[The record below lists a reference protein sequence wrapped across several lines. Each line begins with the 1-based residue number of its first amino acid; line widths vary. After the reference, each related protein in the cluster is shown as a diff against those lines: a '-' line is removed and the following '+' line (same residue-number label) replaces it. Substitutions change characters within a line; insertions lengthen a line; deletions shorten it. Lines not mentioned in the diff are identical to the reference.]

1 MKKIHIDKTNL
12 NVSRLS
18 FGTSNLHQ
26 KYSKKKRLEILNL
39 ALDCGIT
46 HFDTSPLYGYGIAE
60 NDLGVVLNNNNN
72 ITVASKICLYP
83 NNYYNNINKVWI
95 NKLYQ
100 KINKKI
106 SKPIVDYSLSEAEK
120 SLERSLKN
128 LSIETID
135 ILFMHDPIQ
144 ELFNTHEYSM
154 WFENQKKLGK
164 IKYFGLSGN
173 PINFKKLIK
182 DKSMLSDIIQSKD
195 SLNRLEADEI
205 IKSNKTL
212 QFTFGYFYNLK
223 INQKNNDNIIK
234 QVINR
239 NKTGSILFS
248 SLNKNHI
255 KLITEIINAK

>member
-1 MKKIHIDKTNL
+1 MKKIQIDKTNL
-12 NVSRLS
+12 YVSRLS
-18 FGTSNLHQ
+18 FGTSHLHQ

-46 HFDTSPLYGYGIAE
+46 HFDTSPLYGYGMAE
-60 NDLGVVLNNNNN
+60 NDLGIVLKNNKN
-72 ITVASKICLYP
+72 ITIASKICLYP
-83 NNYYNNINKVWI
+83 HNYYNSINKVWI

-106 SKPIVDYSLSEAEK
+106 SKPIVDYSLNEAEK

-128 LSIETID
+128 LSIESLD

-144 ELFNTHEYSM
+144 ELFDTHEYSM
-154 WFENQKKLGK
+154 WFENQKKNGK
-164 IKYFGLSGN
+164 IKYFGLSGD

-182 DKSMLSDIIQSKD
+182 SRSTLSDIIQSKD

-205 IKSNKTL
+205 IKNNKTL

-223 INQKNNDNIIK
+223 INKKNNNNIIK

-248 SLNKNHI
+248 SLNSNNI
-255 KLITEIINAK
+255 KSITSIINEK